1 MSLTPFQIEEIRKI
15 VSGAVRLNVPLSRLT
30 SFRIGGP
37 ADAVA
42 EPHSVAELARL
53 IRFVHDNGIPYLLL
67 GSGTNVLF
75 RDGGSRGLI
84 VRTNG
89 LGKWELY
96 SNGSDHV
103 VVRVAAGVSL
113 PLVVSK
119 SCSLGWTGLEP
130 LWGIPGSFGGA
141 VVTNAGAGGA
151 SISDFLI
158 SVELVNAAGEE
169 ISLDRTD
176 LRFGYRCTA
185 IPEGAVVVGGALRLP
200 RGIPSEVESR
210 LNQAKAR
217 RKATQPVAQPSAGC
231 VFKNP
236 SPERPAGAIIDRLGL
251 KGTTS
256 GGAMVSEVHANF
268 IVNRGSASAE
278 DVMRLIELIRSKV
291 KAEEHIDLD
300 LEIRVVGEADRWL

>member
-1 MSLTPFQIEEIRKI
+1 VSLTPFQIEEIRRI
-15 VSGAVRLNVPLSRLT
+15 VSGAVRLNVPLSGLT

-37 ADAVA
+37 AAAVA
-42 EPHSVAELARL
+42 EPRSVAELAGL
-53 IRFVHDNGIPYLLL
+53 VRFLHVDGIPYLLL
-67 GSGTNVLF
+67 GSGTNVLC
-75 RDGGSRGLI
+75 RDDGFRGLI

-89 LGKWELY
+89 LGIWELHP
-96 SNGSDHV
+96 NGSDHAV
-103 VVRVAAGVSL
+103 VQVAAGVSL

-169 ISLDRTD
+169 ISLDKAD
-176 LRFGYRCTA
+176 LTFGYRSMA
-185 IPEGAVVVGGALRLP
+185 IGEGAVVVGGALRLP

-210 LNQAKAR
+210 LDQAKAR

-236 SPERPAGAIIDRLGL
+236 APERPAGAIIDRLGL

-268 IVNRGSASAE
+268 IVNRGNASAE

-291 KAEEHIDLD
+291 KAEEHIDLE

>member
-1 MSLTPFQIEEIRKI
+1 MRLTPFQIREIRGM

-37 ADAVA
+37 ADAVV
-42 EPHSVAELARL
+42 EPSSVAELAGL
-53 IRFVHDNGIPYLLL
+53 VRFLHDNGISYLLL

-75 RDGGSRGLI
+75 GDGGFRGLI
-84 VRTNG
+84 VRTNR
-89 LGKWELY
+89 LESWELY
-96 SNGSDHV
+96 SNDSDYAA
-103 VVRVAAGVSL
+103 VRVAAGVSL
-113 PLVVSK
+113 PLVVTR
-119 SCSLGWTGLEP
+119 SCGLGWTGLEP

-158 SVELVNAAGEE
+158 SVDLVNAVGEE
-169 ISLDRTD
+169 ICLDKAD
-176 LRFGYRCTA
+176 LKFGYRSMA
-185 IPEGAVVVGGALRLP
+185 IPEGAVVAGGALRLP
-200 RGIPSEVESR
+200 RGIPSEVEFR
-210 LNQAKAR
+210 LDQAKAR

-256 GGAMVSEVHANF
+256 GGAMISEVHANF
-268 IVNRGSASAE
+268 IVNLGSASAE
-278 DVMRLIELIRSKV
+278 DVMRLIDLIRSKV
-291 KAEEHIDLD
+291 KAEEHIDFE
-300 LEIRVVGEADRWL
+300 LEIRVMGEADRWL